1 MQNLKALGG
10 KAKAMEGVRKQQR
23 TRIQQANREMIVA
36 AALPVFSAHGFKA
49 ATVDAIATAAGM
61 SKPNLLYYFRRKED
75 IYSAVLERTL
85 EIWLDPL
92 ERLDADGDP
101 EAELSRYIAV
111 KLQMSADAP
120 EASRLFANEILH
132 GAPVIG
138 DFLSGRL
145 RRLVGD
151 KAAIIERWM
160 DEGRLARM
168 DPVHLV
174 FMIWAITQ
182 HYADFAVQVRAI
194 VGENAEN
201 PAFRESTTC
210 NVLALVMNGLRP
222 RSG

>member
-1 MQNLKALGG
+1 MDHARIGCKNLAVEIGELG
-10 KAKAMEGVRKQQR
+10 
-23 TRIQQANREMIVA
+23 VA
-36 AALPVFSAHGFKA
+36 TDGLLHGA
-49 ATVDAIATAAGM
+49 RGATLQEVATAVGLNTT
-61 SKPNLLYYFRRKED
+61 SVTYYFRRKED

-194 VGENAEN
+194 VGESAEH
-201 PAFRESTTC
+201 PAFRESTTR

-222 RSG
+222 RSGDHP